1 MAAIDHFATE
11 FPRSVVDASP
21 VVPVDFDPDALSFIS
36 IQAEGDDRARRGSY
50 TMGGVLCSS

>member
-21 VVPVDFDPDALSFIS
+21 VVPVDFDLDALRLHLDAS
-36 IQAEGDDRARRGSY
+36 
-50 TMGGVLCSS
+50 GG